1 MAHIFNFPHLNIGG
15 GSSVAQTGLDTD
27 IAQREEELRNFKK
40 SDGTPLYTEEQVQSD
55 QTLRAL
61 RAEKEAVDKAE
72 QEAHW
77 KTAEGTNPLLPGTT
91 AGGGWSMGK
100 YAPTQVVQKELM
112 PQRILPREE
121 EEVYGRGSL
130 FGMNPYR
137 WYS

>member
-1 MAHIFNFPHLNIGG
+1 MTHYFGLPHLNIGG

-27 IAQREEELRNFKK
+27 IAQRELALGIA
-40 SDGTPLYTEEQVQSD
+40 SGASHPDP
-55 QTLRAL
+55 TLNAL
-61 RAEKEAVDKAE
+61 RAEKEAVDRAE

-91 AGGGWSMGK
+91 AGSGFSMGK